1 MAIDSRKLDAVFT
14 ETIRKANK
22 GAISAIIF
30 NEDSILYEVHD
41 GWIDKKNRRKPADD
55 SLYMI
60 GSNTK
65 VMTTL
70 GLMRLWEDGK
80 LDPQDDI
87 RRYIP
92 EFSVKSRMGDYPFT
106 IEDFLM
112 HRTGLVCD
120 MYRYMTDGQYTYR
133 DIVDGLHESWRTSL
147 PTQMFSYS
155 NLGYTLLGIVIERA
169 SGMAYADFLQKYL
182 FEPLGMEVYFASEQD
197 LPENVRDRI
206 AQSHDSKGTRQMDPL
221 GCCIPAGA
229 HTYTTITGL
238 MKMAQL
244 ILNRGKAGKKRLY
257 RKSTIDWMEQLP
269 VRDELDAELAVI
281 GHCLFH
287 HKDLSDYKTGPFHGH
302 GGATCYHFSLYDYLP
317 KEKTGIIIFSSFD
330 GAHPLITKLERAL
343 LNEYLRQ
350 SGFEKKDTQ
359 KRKAVKAGI
368 AGYVGRYDT
377 VFGPLAFALSDQGKL
392 VLRSGEV
399 IMKTETFEDGWI
411 SCILPRPL
419 KEVPKELRVLGN
431 VYLKQAVYFGHPV
444 LIMDNNGTKTVIGCR
459 YTEPCITE
467 NWLNALGTYKPHE
480 GLKKEFFDG
489 MDLQLKDGELILT
502 LKIIG
507 EKLKYYLRVLSDEE
521 AIVKG
526 YGRNCRQ
533 TVTLRKEKGHYVLEC
548 DGVKARR

>member
-30 NEDSILYEVHD
+30 NEDSILYEAYD

-206 AQSHDSKGTRQMDPL
+206 AQSHDSKGIRQMDPL

-244 ILNRGKAGKKRLY
+244 ILNRG
-257 RKSTIDWMEQLP
+257 
-269 VRDELDAELAVI
+269 
-281 GHCLFH
+281 
-287 HKDLSDYKTGPFHGH
+287 
-302 GGATCYHFSLYDYLP
+302 
-317 KEKTGIIIFSSFD
+317 
-330 GAHPLITKLERAL
+330 
-343 LNEYLRQ
+343 
-350 SGFEKKDTQ
+350 
-359 KRKAVKAGI
+359 KAGI

-419 KEVPKELRVLGN
+419 KTVPEGLRVLGN

-507 EKLKYYLRVLSDEE
+507 EKLKYYLHVLSDEE